1 MLFEYRPL
9 SSVLLAV
16 DEAVGPIW
24 REVGAVEKVAVQAK
38 GPEGGQGV
46 GEHVSHVPTLDGCG
60 VTKCYF
66 AAEGYEGDVG
76 SSAFAAVRVRV
87 RVAGAEASI
96 GNAAMLRWAR
106 GIVSEAGNDVGLCF
120 ELGGAEVCPL
130 GSRAECSAEEAA
142 DGRGVAIHV
151 KRKRV
156 ETDASARVGRRF
168 RALGFRDPQTGEA
181 TAISLAGGPA
191 TVLHPAAFGGVLG
204 RALVM
209 DAALE
214 VCDREG
220 ERGEVRAF
228 HEQLR
233 IHHGLDP
240 TALEEGQVLAGAV
253 LTLHSR
259 EVKSCGGGL
268 WLGEPDRDVIKAMA
282 SEVLAAV
289 QTSTAP
295 PRVEV
300 LQSPKEALVAGCAA
314 VMVSNIR
321 SVAEAAGSVE
331 LLGMLSRVDRPSA
344 VAPTP
349 PS

>member
-1 MLFEYRPL
+1 M
-9 SSVLLAV
+9 
-16 DEAVGPIW
+16 
-24 REVGAVEKVAVQAK
+24 
-38 GPEGGQGV
+38 
-46 GEHVSHVPTLDGCG
+46 
-60 VTKCYF
+60 
-66 AAEGYEGDVG
+66 
-76 SSAFAAVRVRV
+76 
-87 RVAGAEASI
+87 
-96 GNAAMLRWAR
+96 
-106 GIVSEAGNDVGLCF
+106 
-120 ELGGAEVCPL
+120 
-130 GSRAECSAEEAA
+130 
-142 DGRGVAIHV
+142 

-204 RALVM
+204 RAL
-209 DAALE
+209 E

-240 TALEEGQVLAGAV
+240 TVLEEGQVPAGEV

-268 WLGEPDRDVIKAMA
+268 WLGEPDRNVIKAMA
-282 SEVLAAV
+282 SEV
-289 QTSTAP
+289 
-295 PRVEV
+295 
-300 LQSPKEALVAGCAA
+300 LVAGCAA